1 MNKCKNMSKIEKLFS
16 KYNKPRDTTQS
27 RSFVNKLVRS
37 EQMPGFIKNNSL
49 LKCLTKEEDIKK
61 KNQLKCPANI
71 ID

>member
-1 MNKCKNMSKIEKLFS
+1 
-16 KYNKPRDTTQS
+16 
-27 RSFVNKLVRS
+27 
-37 EQMPGFIKNNSL
+37 MPGFIKNNSL